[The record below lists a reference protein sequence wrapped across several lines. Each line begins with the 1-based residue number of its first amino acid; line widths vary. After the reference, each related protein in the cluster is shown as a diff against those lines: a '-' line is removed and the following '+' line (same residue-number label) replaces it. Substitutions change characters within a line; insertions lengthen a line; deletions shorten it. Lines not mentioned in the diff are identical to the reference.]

1 MRTNIVARGQ
11 QHFRSREDKA
21 SETQDTE
28 RGNTDGAVVGTSG
41 EEFPKVSRHRQPSH
55 PFRFSMKGMGSG
67 CNLKS
72 QSQFW
77 DSGSALGLQGPT

>member
-1 MRTNIVARGQ
+1 MRINVVARGQ
-11 QHFRSREDKA
+11 QHFRSRENKA

-55 PFRFSMKGMGSG
+55 PFRFRTKRMVSG
-67 CNLKS
+67 RHLKS
-72 QSQFW
+72 QSQLW
-77 DSGSALGLQGPT
+77 GSGSALGLQGPT